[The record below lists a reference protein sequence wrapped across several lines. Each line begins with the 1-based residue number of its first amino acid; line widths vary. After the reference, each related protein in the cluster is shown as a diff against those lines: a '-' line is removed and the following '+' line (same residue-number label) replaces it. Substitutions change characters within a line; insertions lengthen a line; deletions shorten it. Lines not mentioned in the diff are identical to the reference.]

1 MENNIG
7 DTWPGKDGNQRWAGK
22 YGWVSEDDYNKHLQ
36 SGALDWGQQAFEETG
51 EHLLRSITS
60 AYTKVGEYIPD
71 VDFPKPSEQVK
82 GALSKTA
89 NIASKV
95 WQFSGLQQQV
105 DQTMML
111 LNAPVEVVHKASKL
125 RYKDGE
131 LGFSGRGI
139 GRAPLTAIET
149 ALSLGGASLL
159 KQGGKKLL
167 QQTDNVAAAVFKNTD
182 NLAYATAN
190 VTDQHL
196 LRSTVTN
203 EFTPNTVFFSKSSA
217 VPAAKG
223 VLNSPHLDKQGV
235 LRKTFT
241 DEADRR
247 FNRVKYMNKNT
258 IKTFKGKAGNQFKS
272 LSNKLDEAY
281 KHYEIDGSL
290 KGLEGGTKWTNPET
304 GQTFLIKNK
313 AASGERVKLGIDSL
327 ESVAATK
334 ALREASA
341 TITLDDVVKIAKETG
356 LSEELAVKY
365 FNTAKTGKK
374 DLTKLIYSLNKKAGK
389 KLWSLGHGR
398 AVKALR
404 DAGSG
409 HADMLSN
416 IELEP
421 LINVVDDFGNVLV
434 RGNSGRGAVDEL
446 PNALNTA
453 LNRSRNLR
461 EELLKFS
468 DKDLGDFWPKM
479 GPITDEASFLTEAA
493 KRDAF
498 VEKVLEVSK
507 STKTVEEAVDLVLDA
522 AGIMRTKGASTFP
535 DASIYKNMKITF

>member
-1 MENNIG
+1 MSYIG
-7 DTWPGKDGNQRWAGK
+7 GPLLSTQEEDKEREERSEKSINLVTQSLKSLLPDLTDPKETAEYFTELSAEIVKPRVPAKSVAIFAGK
-22 YGWVSEDDYNKHLQ
+22 RLMADLPVVRRAVSAGKEIITPVIQKTKTFLEEDYLEPVYAGIEDMSGGLLARASRDGIENKPLV
-36 SGALDWGQQAFEETG
+36 SNMFA
-51 EHLLRSITS
+51 
-60 AYTKVGEYIPD
+60 
-71 VDFPKPSEQVK
+71 
-82 GALSKTA
+82 SKT
-89 NIASKV
+89 SV
-95 WQFSGLQQQV
+95 
-105 DQTMML
+105 
-111 LNAPVEVVHKASKL
+111 
-125 RYKDGE
+125 
-131 LGFSGRGI
+131 
-139 GRAPLTAIET
+139 
-149 ALSLGGASLL
+149 
-159 KQGGKKLL
+159 
-167 QQTDNVAAAVFKNTD
+167 
-182 NLAYATAN
+182 
-190 VTDQHL
+190 
-196 LRSTVTN
+196 
-203 EFTPNTVFFSKSSA
+203 
-217 VPAAKG
+217 
-223 VLNSPHLDKQGV
+223 SPHLDNQGV

-241 DEADRR
+241 NEADRR
-247 FNRVKYMNKNT
+247 FNRVQYMNKRT
-258 IKTFKGKAGNQFKS
+258 IKTFKTKAGNQFKS

-281 KHYEIDGSL
+281 KHYEKGGNL

-304 GQTFLIKNK
+304 GETFLIKNK
-313 AASGERVKLGIDSL
+313 AAAGERVKLGIDSL
-327 ESVAATK
+327 ESVVATK

-341 TITLDDVVKIAKETG
+341 TITLDDVIREAAGTG
-356 LSEELAVKY
+356 LSKELAIKY
-365 FNTAKTGKK
+365 FNIAKSGKK
-374 DLTKLIYSLNKKAGK
+374 DLTKLIYKLNKKAGR

-446 PNALNTA
+446 PDALNTA

>member
-1 MENNIG
+1 MEEWEIG
-7 DTWPGKDGNQRWAGK
+7 TVSGDDQYAGPK
-22 YGWVSEDDYNKHLQ
+22 YGWVTRSEYNALLQ
-36 SGALDWGQQAFEETG
+36 KGSLGRGQQTFEIAG
-51 EHLLRSITS
+51 EHLLKSITS

-71 VDFPKPSEQVK
+71 VDLPEPNEKVK
-82 GALSKTA
+82 GALSTTA
-89 NIASKV
+89 NIASKA
-95 WQFSGLQQQV
+95 WEFSGLQTQV

-111 LNAPVEVVHKASKL
+111 LNAPVKAVGWASRKL
-125 RYKDGE
+125 DPT
-131 LGFSGRGI
+131 GRGI
-139 GRAPLTAIET
+139 GEAPLTAIET
-149 ALSLGGASLL
+149 GLSLGGASLL

-167 QQTDNVAAAVFKNTD
+167 QQTDNVAAAVFRNTD

-313 AASGERVKLGIDSL
+313 AASSERVKLGIDSL

-341 TITLDDVVKIAKETG
+341 TITLDDVIREAAGTG
-356 LSEELAVKY
+356 LSKELAIKY
-365 FNTAKTGKK
+365 FNIAKSGKK
-374 DLTKLIYSLNKKAGK
+374 DLTKLIYKLNKKAGR

-446 PNALNTA
+446 PDALNTA

-498 VEKVLEVSK
+498 VAKVLEVSK

>member
-1 MENNIG
+1 MEEWEIG
-7 DTWPGKDGNQRWAGK
+7 TVSGDDQYAGPK
-22 YGWVSEDDYNKHLQ
+22 YGWVTRSEYNALLQ
-36 SGALDWGQQAFEETG
+36 KGSLGRGQQTFEIAG
-51 EHLLRSITS
+51 EHLLKGITS

-71 VDFPKPSEQVK
+71 VDLPEPNEKVK
-82 GALSKTA
+82 GALSTTA
-89 NIASKV
+89 NIASKA
-95 WQFSGLQQQV
+95 WEFSGLQTQV

-111 LNAPVEVVHKASKL
+111 LNAPVKVVGWASKKL
-125 RYKDGE
+125 DPT
-131 LGFSGRGI
+131 GRGI
-139 GRAPLTAIET
+139 GEAPLTAIET
-149 ALSLGGASLL
+149 GLSLGGASLL

-182 NLAYATAN
+182 NLAYATVN

-217 VPAAKG
+217 VPATKG
-223 VLNSPHLDKQGV
+223 ILNSTHLDKQGV
-235 LRKTFT
+235 LKKTFT
-241 DEADRR
+241 NEADRR
-247 FNRVKYMNKNT
+247 FNRVQYMNKRT
-258 IKTFKGKAGNQFKS
+258 IKTFKTKAGNQYKS

-281 KHYEIDGSL
+281 KHYEKGGNL

-341 TITLDDVVKIAKETG
+341 TITLDDVIKIAKETG

-365 FNTAKTGKK
+365 FNTAKAGKK
-374 DLTKLIYSLNKKAGK
+374 DLTKLIYKLNKEAGR

-404 DAGSG
+404 DAGSA

-421 LINVVDDFGNVLV
+421 LINVLDDFGNVLV